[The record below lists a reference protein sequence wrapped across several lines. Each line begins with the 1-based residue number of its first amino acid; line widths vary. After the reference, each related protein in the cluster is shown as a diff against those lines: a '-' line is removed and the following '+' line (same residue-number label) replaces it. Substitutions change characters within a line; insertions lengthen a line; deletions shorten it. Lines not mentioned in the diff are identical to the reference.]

1 MAARPKAISVTM
13 ESGTRYIL
21 VDQET
26 GEVLDD
32 AQGYGYKSIRNAYAS
47 WTYSN
52 GTPEKRKEKEE
63 RKEQIRSWIKE
74 HMSFIRLLEQYELE
88 IKRGDWRSKQKFNAD
103 LINQTM
109 KEQGIRAD
117 FTGYE
122 IWKVYK
128 GN

>member
-1 MAARPKAISVTM
+1 MAVRPKAIGVTM

-21 VDQET
+21 VDPET
-26 GEVLDD
+26 GEIVDD
-32 AQGYGYKSIRNAYAS
+32 AQGYGYKSIKNAYAA
-47 WTYSN
+47 WAYSN
-52 GTPEKRKEKEE
+52 GTPEKYKEIEVK
-63 RKEQIRSWIKE
+63 KDKIRAWIKE

-88 IKRGDWRSKQKFNAD
+88 IKRGDWGTKQKFNAD

-109 KEQGIRAD
+109 KERGLKAE

-128 GN
+128 GR